1 MARDS
6 FRMAMSQLILVAPPQ
21 LLPIRIL
28 AGLALLAVIGAF
40 IYIFRHL
47 KRIERT
53 IIADNLVPAE
63 RGPRNNVA
71 LIICAIPIIVVALL
85 LFLILKA

>member
-1 MARDS
+1 
-6 FRMAMSQLILVAPPQ
+6 MSILILAASDP

-28 AGLALLAVIGAF
+28 AGLALLAVIVAF
-40 IYIFRHL
+40 VYIFRHL

-53 IIADNLVPAE
+53 IVSDNLVPSE
-63 RGPRNNVA
+63 RGPRNNLV
-71 LIICAIPIIVVALL
+71 LIICAVPVIVTTLL

>member
-1 MARDS
+1 
-6 FRMAMSQLILVAPPQ
+6 MSQLILAMADP

-28 AGLALLAVIGAF
+28 AGLALLAVIVAF
-40 IYIFRHL
+40 VYVFRHL

-53 IIADNLVPAE
+53 IVSDNLVPSE
-63 RGPRNNVA
+63 RGPRNNLV
-71 LIICAIPIIVVALL
+71 LIICAVPVIVTTLL

>member
-1 MARDS
+1 
-6 FRMAMSQLILVAPPQ
+6 

-40 IYIFRHL
+40 VYVFRHL

-53 IIADNLVPAE
+53 IATDNLVPTE
-63 RGPRNNVA
+63 RGPRNNLV
-71 LIICAIPIIVVALL
+71 LIICAVPVIVTTLL